1 MLELGYMW
9 RLERHAERIES
20 SNLSG
25 PIFLGGKMEDK
36 EMLKYIEQELLKY
49 KSLNGF
55 HFMDALIDEI
65 VKYNES
71 KI

>member
-1 MLELGYMW
+1 MLELEYMW

-25 PIFLGGKMEDK
+25 PIFQGGKMEDK

-55 HFMDALIDEI
+55 HFMDTLIDEI
-65 VKYNES
+65 VEYNKAQE
-71 KI
+71 